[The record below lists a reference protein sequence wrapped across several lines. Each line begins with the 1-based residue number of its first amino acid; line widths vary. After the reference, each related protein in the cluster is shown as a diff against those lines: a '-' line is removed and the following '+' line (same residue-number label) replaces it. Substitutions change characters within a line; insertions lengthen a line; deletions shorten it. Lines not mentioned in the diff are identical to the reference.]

1 MAKKSSTSTAE
12 KHKRLVLLDAHAI
25 IHRAYHALPEF
36 TSSKGEPTG
45 ALYGLA
51 AMLLKLIQDL
61 KPDYL
66 VACYDLPG
74 PTYRHEVYEN
84 YKGKRPELEDNLK
97 SQLTRSRDVFAAFN
111 VPIYEKAG
119 FEADDILGTI
129 VELVKD
135 KEDLDVII
143 ASGDMDTLQLID
155 HKKVQVFTLKKGIQ
169 DTVLYDEE
177 AVNARFGF
185 PPSLLPDY
193 KGLRGDPSD
202 NIIGVPGIGEKTATD
217 LIVHFGALEQLFAQL
232 KKDPQLLLA
241 KGIKQRIVD
250 LLVQHEEEAIF
261 SKMLAS
267 IRRDAPISFALGDT
281 WRESFDIEK
290 VLTLFVE
297 LNFKT
302 LAARVREVLGPTSSA
317 LAFDGEAEA
326 APVPEEQVA
335 TEDPVDPV
343 LFKKLQIAAWLL
355 DSERTNPTRDDILH
369 IAQTATLREAESAL
383 LMQLEKEHLSPIL
396 EKIELPLVPVI
407 ARMEEYGVGV
417 DATFLSSLSREYHT
431 ELAKLEQLIHS
442 HAGGEFNINS
452 PKQLSEI
459 LFDRLQLKPKNQ
471 KKTETGMRSTKESE
485 LEKIRDVHPIIS
497 HILEYRELQK
507 LLSTYIDSIPTQL
520 DGASRLHTTFLQT
533 GTSTGR
539 MSSHNPNLQNIPIRT
554 DLGRRIR
561 EAFVA
566 PQGSQLLALD
576 YSQIELRIAA
586 ILSGDEKLIGIF
598 KSGGD
603 VHTAVAA
610 EVFGVP
616 PELVDR
622 EMRRRA
628 KIINFGIL
636 YGMGV
641 NALKTNLGTTRDEAQ
656 QFYSDYFKN
665 FSGLA
670 AYLDHTKHEARRSGY
685 TATLYGRKRYFAAL
699 RSSLPYVV
707 AQAERMAINAP
718 IQGTQADVIKIAMA
732 RAQQYLDDALLH
744 TDAHLLLQVHDE
756 LVFEVVDS
764 QVLAVA
770 RAMKQIM
777 ESVLTSEETK
787 GVPILVGVSSGK
799 NWGALSSLSL

>member
-1 MAKKSSTSTAE
+1 MAKKSKSEAN
-12 KHKRLVLLDAHAI
+12 KRLVLLDAHAI

-74 PTYRHEVYEN
+74 PTYRHEVYEQ

-97 SQLTRSRDVFAAFN
+97 SQLTRSRDIFTAFAI
-111 VPIYEKAG
+111 PIYEKAG

-135 KEDLDVII
+135 NKDLDVVI
-143 ASGDMDTLQLID
+143 ASGDMDTLQLIEK
-155 HKKVQVFTLKKGIQ
+155 KKVQVFTLKKGIQ
-169 DTVLYDEE
+169 DTILYDEE
-177 AVNARFGF
+177 AVVARFGF
-185 PPSLLPDY
+185 PPKLLPDY

-202 NIIGVPGIGEKTATD
+202 NIIGVPGIGEKTATE
-217 LIVHFGALEQLFAQL
+217 LITQFGSLENLFKIL
-232 KKDPQLLLA
+232 KKNKKSVEE
-241 KGIKQRIVD
+241 KGIKSRMVE
-250 LLVQHEEEAIF
+250 LLVTHEEEAIF

-267 IRRDAPISFALGDT
+267 IRRDAPISFALGDE
-281 WRESFDIEK
+281 WRSSFDIEK

-297 LNFKT
+297 LNFRT
-302 LAARVREVLGPTSSA
+302 LANRVKEVLGPSSGA
-317 LAFDGEAEA
+317 LDLSASNEEEMSAENEEEFD
-326 APVPEEQVA
+326 PI
-335 TEDPVDPV
+335 T
-343 LFKKLQIAAWLL
+343 FKKLQIAAWLL
-355 DSERTNPTRDDILH
+355 DSERTNPTRDDVLH
-369 IAQTATLREAESAL
+369 IAKCATLKDAEVAL
-383 LMQLEKEHLSPIL
+383 LQLLDEEQLKTVYES
-396 EKIELPLVPVI
+396 IELPLIPLLE
-407 ARMEEYGVGV
+407 RMEKKGVRI
-417 DATFLSSLSREYHT
+417 DASFLKVLSKEYHN
-431 ELAKLEQLIHS
+431 ELSKLERAIHA
-442 HAGGEFNINS
+442 HVGGEFNINS
-452 PKQLSEI
+452 PKQLSEV
-459 LFDRLQLKPKNQ
+459 LFDTLQLKPKNQ

-485 LEKIRDVHPIIS
+485 LEKIRDVHPIVNE
-497 HILEYRELQK
+497 ILEYRELQK

-520 DGASRLHTTFLQT
+520 DKESRLHTTFLQT

-566 PQGSQLLALD
+566 PDGFQLLALD
-576 YSQIELRIAA
+576 YSQIELRVAA
-586 ILSGDEKLIGIF
+586 FLSGDEKLVSIF

-610 EVFGVP
+610 EVFSVP
-616 PELVDR
+616 PEMVDR

-641 NALKTNLGTTRDEAQ
+641 NALRTNLGTSREEAQ
-656 QFYSDYFKN
+656 QFYNDYFKN
-665 FSGLA
+665 FHGLA
-670 AYLDHTKHEARRSGY
+670 EYLERTKKDARRNGF
-685 TATLYGRKRYFAAL
+685 TKTHYGRKRYFAAL

-732 RAQQYLDDALLH
+732 KAAAYLEEEGLLDDV
-744 TDAHLLLQVHDE
+744 HLLLQVHDE
-756 LVFEVVDS
+756 LVFEVEASRVVS
-764 QVLAVA
+764 VA
-770 RAMKQIM
+770 RAMKDIM
-777 ESVLTSEETK
+777 ESVLSVEETK
-787 GVPILVGVSSGK
+787 GVPILVGVSVGN
-799 NWGALSSLSL
+799 NWGDMKKIIL

>member
-1 MAKKSSTSTAE
+1 MAKKATKVGE
-12 KHKRLVLLDAHAI
+12 KNKRLVLLDAHAI

-45 ALYGLA
+45 ALYGLS

-97 SQLTRSRDVFAAFN
+97 SQLTRSRDIFAAFN
-111 VPIYEKAG
+111 VSIYEKEG

-129 VELVKD
+129 VEMVKD
-135 KEDLDVII
+135 TKDLDVVI

-155 HKKVQVFTLKKGIQ
+155 GKKVQVFTLKKGIQ

-177 AVNARFGF
+177 AVIARFGF
-185 PPSLLPDY
+185 PPTLLPDY

-217 LIVHFGALEQLFAQL
+217 LIVNFGSLEKLFTQL
-232 KKDPQLLLA
+232 KKDPKVLVE

-250 LLVQHEEEAIF
+250 LLVHHEEEAIF

-267 IRRDAPISFALGDT
+267 IRRDAPISFALGET

-290 VLTLFVE
+290 VLALFVE

-302 LAARVREVLGPTSSA
+302 LAARVREVLGPASA
-317 LAFDGEAEA
+317 SLGLDTASEEGGS
-326 APVPEEQVA
+326 PEVEEV
-335 TEDPVDPV
+335 VDPL

-369 IAQTATLREAESAL
+369 IAKTTTLADAESAL
-383 LMQLEKEHLSPIL
+383 RAQLETEHLTHIL
-396 EKIELPLVPVI
+396 EKIELPLLPVI
-407 ARMEEYGVGV
+407 ARMEQYGVGV
-417 DATFLSSLSREYHT
+417 DAVFLSTLSKEYHA
-431 ELAKLEQLIHS
+431 ELSKLEHAIHAY
-442 HAGGEFNINS
+442 AGSDFNINS

-459 LFDRLQLKPKNQ
+459 LFDRLELKPKNQ

-485 LEKIRDVHPIIS
+485 LEKIKDVHPIIS
-497 HILEYRELQK
+497 QILEYRELQK

-520 DGASRLHTTFLQT
+520 DSASRLHTTFLQT

-561 EAFVA
+561 EAFIA
-566 PQGSQLLALD
+566 PEGSQLIALD
-576 YSQIELRIAA
+576 YSQIELRVAA
-586 ILSGDEKLIGIF
+586 FLSGDEKLIGIF

-603 VHTAVAA
+603 VHAAVAA
-610 EVFGVP
+610 EVFAVP
-616 PELVDR
+616 PEMVDR

-656 QFYSDYFKN
+656 QFYNDYFKN

-670 AYLDHTKHEARRSGY
+670 AYLDRTKHDARRNGY
-685 TATLYGRKRYFAAL
+685 TTTLYGRKRYFAAL

-732 RAQQYLDDALLH
+732 RAQSYLDEKKLQDA
-744 TDAHLLLQVHDE
+744 AHLLLQVHDE
-756 LVFEVVDS
+756 LVFEVLDEHV
-764 QVLAVA
+764 VAVA
-770 RAMKQIM
+770 SAMKEIM
-777 ESVLTSEETK
+777 ESVLTIEETK

-799 NWGALSSLSL
+799 NWGTLSPLSL